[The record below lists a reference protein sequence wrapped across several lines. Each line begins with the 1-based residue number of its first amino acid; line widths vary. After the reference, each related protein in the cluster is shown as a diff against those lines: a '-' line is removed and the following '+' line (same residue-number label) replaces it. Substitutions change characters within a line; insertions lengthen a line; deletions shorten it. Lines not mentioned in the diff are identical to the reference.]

1 MEKLQTNQTSSIA
14 KISSENILK
23 TYSPKKCMKFS
34 GKLRTI
40 SDAIN
45 SKAPTLAVIKKENGL
60 EFTQSFLV
68 MWLVYL
74 NKLLDL
80 KNPMNEEQLDL
91 CAESVLSEFYALK
104 MSDLTFIFKEIVSG
118 KHGKFYERLSISDI
132 LIIFTKYFDDR
143 CKVAEEETL
152 RFHND
157 IKSDMTF
164 SVSKNI
170 KRILMDKK

>member
-1 MEKLQTNQTSSIA
+1 
-14 KISSENILK
+14 
-23 TYSPKKCMKFS
+23 MKHS
-34 GKLRTI
+34 GKLKTI

-91 CAESVLSEFYALK
+91 CAETVLSDFYALK
-104 MSDLTFIFKEIVSG
+104 ISDMTLVFKEIVSG
-118 KHGKFYERLSISDI
+118 KHGKFYERLSISDVL
-132 LIIFTKYFDDR
+132 LIFSNYFNER
-143 CKVAEEETL
+143 CKAAEDETI
-152 RFHND
+152 RVHND

-164 SVSKNI
+164 ATSKNI

>member
-1 MEKLQTNQTSSIA
+1 MKH
-14 KISSENILK
+14 SEVK
-23 TYSPKKCMKFS
+23 
-34 GKLRTI
+34 TI

-91 CAESVLSEFYALK
+91 CARTVLSDFYALK
-104 MSDLTFIFKEIVSG
+104 
-118 KHGKFYERLSISDI
+118 IS
-132 LIIFTKYFDDR
+132 T
-143 CKVAEEETL
+143 
-152 RFHND
+152 
-157 IKSDMTF
+157 
-164 SVSKNI
+164 
-170 KRILMDKK
+170 